1 MISLGHRED
10 AAQRLRGAESR
21 TGCRL
26 DLLLPFTMHAQ
37 DRIHNGQLQRWVGQ
51 LPMWLAIDHQH
62 IWILNGRPIP
72 APQASREVRRA
83 LRNAPAIGSVWDTL
97 PRTGLTLNST
107 VRWRAHTLELS
118 WPRDLR
124 LIAGELHG
132 PAADRE
138 QLTGL
143 LAGDE
148 LRSPFSRGHL

>member
-1 MISLGHRED
+1 MIGHRQH
-10 AAQRLRGAESR
+10 AAELLRAAESR

-37 DRIHNGQLQRWVGQ
+37 DRIHNGQLQRWVGE
-51 LPMWLAIDHQH
+51 LAMWLAIDHQH
-62 IWILNGRPIP
+62 VWILNGRPIP

-107 VRWRAHTLELS
+107 DRRRSHTLELS
-118 WPRDLR
+118 WPRELR
-124 LIAGELHG
+124 LIAGQLHG
-132 PAADRE
+132 PAAGRE

-148 LRSPFSRGHL
+148 LRLPLSRGHL